1 MTEEIEVME
10 ALNEYYRLKDKYESG
25 YYEKFIAPII
35 KSGKSK
41 REKRLN
47 YSKLPK
53 HECINCKRNV
63 GTLFSVNYD
72 YENSLRK
79 FVAKCGDLAD
89 PCPLNIE
96 IHYAERENLYKTIV
110 DGTRAIEKLKMEIIK
125 EKNNALFFGKDVIST
140 FEKIT
145 SELKIETE
153 NTGLAIE
160 TNILVNDNPEEKK
173 ILNKKMNEFGTEY
186 IVPFK
191 LMVEDKDQNNSKN
204 QMKEAVTFYLDE
216 MVPKLKEIQELKYDV
231 NYVEYD
237 PKDNVYKL
245 IQLPN
250 SLENGAYFV
259 ESDDKV
265 VKFVRGVKKNQT
277 MKNRGAIVANKTRK
291 NKIIIEPKVA
301 SLKENAEENAEER
314 EGKGEGPNEGE
325 REDDEDE

>member
-10 ALNEYYRLKDKYESG
+10 ALNEYYRLKNKYESG
-25 YYEKFIAPII
+25 YYEKFIVPII

-41 REKRLN
+41 REKRLD
-47 YSKLPK
+47 YAKLPK

-96 IHYAERENLYKTIV
+96 IHYAEREILYKTIV
-110 DGTRAIEKLKMEIIK
+110 DGTKNIEKLKMEIIK
-125 EKNNALFFGKDVIST
+125 EKNNALFFGKDVISS

-145 SELKIETE
+145 SELKTETE

-173 ILNKKMNEFGTEY
+173 ILNKKLNEFGTEY

-191 LMVEDKDQNNSKN
+191 LMVEDKDLQNK
-204 QMKEAVTFYLDE
+204 MKEAVTFYLDE

-265 VKFVRGVKKNQT
+265 IKFVRGVKKNQT
-277 MKNRGAIVANKTRK
+277 MKNRGAIVSNKNTNKTRK
-291 NKIIIEPKVA
+291 NRIIIEP
-301 SLKENAEENAEER
+301 LEEDV
-314 EGKGEGPNEGE
+314 PNEEKEGNNNDVDDDE
-325 REDDEDE
+325 EDEDE